1 MSKMQKT
8 ANCYPVYSLAVDN
21 DRAVLCLRV
30 LVHHLPHSPA
40 ELKQGVAEGI

>member
-1 MSKMQKT
+1 MSN
-8 ANCYPVYSLAVDN
+8 AEDYYPVYSLAVDN